1 MGFTQ
6 LAGAQRRLLCI
17 FTGMILVTGG
27 TGLVGGHLL
36 YRFRESEIPINA
48 IYRTKDS
55 IDKTRLIF
63 DSYNKGD
70 AVLVNDINW
79 IQADVLDLPSLEIAM
94 EGITQVYHCAAA
106 LGDLS
111 FEEMTRVNVTGTQF
125 IIDTSIASG
134 VEKFCYVSSIAA
146 LGNPIGDNLITEEDF
161 FNPDA
166 LNTDYAITKY
176 AGEMEV
182 WRASQEGL
190 KVVIVNPG
198 VILGEG
204 NYSDGSGQI
213 FAKSYQ
219 QQPFYTNGSSGFI
232 DVRDV
237 VEIMETLMNSEI
249 HGERFILVAKN
260 ISFKSLL
267 HTIAAELSKKTP
279 KILLK
284 KWMLYVIYVIIKI
297 PSLLN
302 LTKGMSRANIN
313 SLASMIN
320 YSNDKIVNALGFEFR
335 STSETINRIAKHF
348 KATKASS

>member
-6 LAGAQRRLLCI
+6 LAGAQPRLLCI
-17 FTGMILVTGG
+17 FTVMILVTGG

-36 YRFRESEIPINA
+36 YRFRESETPINA

-55 IDKTRLIF
+55 IDKTRVIF

-70 AVLVNDINW
+70 AALVDDINW
-79 IQADVLDLPSLEIAM
+79 IQADILDLPSLEIAM
-94 EGITQVYHCAAA
+94 EGITQVYHCAAVLA
-106 LGDLS
+106 GLS
-111 FEEMTRVNVTGTQF
+111 FGEMTQVNVTGTQF
-125 IIDTSIASG
+125 IIDTSIAFG

-146 LGNPIGDNLITEEDF
+146 LGNPIGDDSITEEDF

-204 NYSDGSGQI
+204 NYNDGSGQI
-213 FAKSYQ
+213 FAKSFQ
-219 QQPFYTNGSSGFI
+219 RQPFYTSGKSGFI

-237 VEIMETLMNSEI
+237 VEIMEILMNSEI

-260 ISFKSLL
+260 ISIKFLL
-267 HTIAAELSKKTP
+267 HTIAAELSKIP
-279 KILLK
+279 PNILLR
-284 KWMLYVIYVIIKI
+284 KWMLYVIYIMIKI
-297 PSLLN
+297 PSLFN
-302 LTKGMSRANIN
+302 LTKGISRADIN
-313 SLASMIN
+313 SLTSMIN
-320 YSNDKIVNALGFEFR
+320 YSNDKIIDALNFEFR
-335 STSETINRIAKHF
+335 STSETIRRIAKHF
-348 KATKASS
+348 IDSKTSS